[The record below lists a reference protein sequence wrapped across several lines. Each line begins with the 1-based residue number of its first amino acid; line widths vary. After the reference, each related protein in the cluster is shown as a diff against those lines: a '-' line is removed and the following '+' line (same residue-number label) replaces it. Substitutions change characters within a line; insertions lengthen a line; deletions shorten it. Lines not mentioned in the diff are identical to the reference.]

1 MFQRI
6 KEDDN
11 EDFGLKEISHGC
23 SAHKIKY
30 EVEPTDHMRYFCFM
44 GIGVF
49 GNLFYHLV
57 SMESLRYKIF
67 NRGK

>member
-30 EVEPTDHMRYFCFM
+30 EAEPTDHMRYFCLWVSEFL
-44 GIGVF
+44 GIF
-49 GNLFYHLV
+49 F
-57 SMESLRYKIF
+57 II
-67 NRGK
+67 